1 MQACRPARSYPP
13 SQMRESIS
21 HQNPHFTGFCGK
33 KRCRTTE
40 AGARAPANTGNP
52 HLIVPQPPLGYHL
65 FIRTDKRH
73 LLLPVPDRGYF
84 QPRHRWLGS
93 LGGGIRRACQ
103 RTDPPGMPWP
113 ETTDDSTACPAFRQW
128 ISNEGGDDAGNVI
141 RFGHHAVQQQA
152 ACE

>member
-1 MQACRPARSYPP
+1 MPP
-13 SQMRESIS
+13 CQ
-21 HQNPHFTGFCGK
+21 
-33 KRCRTTE
+33 
-40 AGARAPANTGNP
+40 
-52 HLIVPQPPLGYHL
+52 IVPALADEGKYIASESTFYRVLREEKMQNHRGRSQSPGKHGKPTSYCATLGYHL